1 MRNFIITIF
10 ILNFF
15 TANAQKVG
23 DIFAS
28 NSSSIPITYVRNYDT
43 RANNTINAT
52 TLVPYIRYEITL
64 VTANEIEFQVLP
76 LRADQPSAIPM
87 NYKIFKMNK
96 TDYGRVK
103 DAKGRE
109 IFSFGA
115 LALPVKLRSSD
126 GEVNFDTDFNVNFA
140 LALRLGE
147 SFINDWDLT
156 WQIGFGLGSA
166 DLTSSNSAIKE
177 GKDQSVETITGLTG
191 LNLRF
196 QTFQIGLYT
205 GIDYINNQS
214 EYDWKYN
221 GNLFVSAGIG
231 VNIFGGQSKKEKKE

>member
-166 DLTSSNSAIKE
+166 DLTSSNSAIK
-177 GKDQSVETITGLTG
+177 
-191 LNLRF
+191 
-196 QTFQIGLYT
+196 
-205 GIDYINNQS
+205 
-214 EYDWKYN
+214 
-221 GNLFVSAGIG
+221 
-231 VNIFGGQSKKEKKE
+231 